1 MDVPLPSW
9 FKVPQI
15 HAYDRSTDSIEHIEN
30 FKALMTLHRYQSGVS
45 CKALSLMLKGTMKS
59 EFGTLPPNLVESFEK
74 LANVRNLTYG
84 QQEEKAPSDVPF
96 DSKAVT

>member
-1 MDVPLPSW
+1 
-9 FKVPQI
+9 
-15 HAYDRSTDSIEHIEN
+15 
-30 FKALMTLHRYQSGVS
+30 
-45 CKALSLMLKGTMKS
+45 MLKGTMKS